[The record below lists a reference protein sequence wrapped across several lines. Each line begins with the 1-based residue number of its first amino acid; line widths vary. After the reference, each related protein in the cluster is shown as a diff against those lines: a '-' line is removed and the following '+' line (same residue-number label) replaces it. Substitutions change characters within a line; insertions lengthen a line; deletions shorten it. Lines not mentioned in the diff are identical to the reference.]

1 MNDSKHQLFDCSK
14 CLFHAISTRFITN
27 TDFELIR
34 KTSVQLTYKKGE
46 VIYKQGAKCSSI
58 LFLHKGIVKFNYQH
72 DDGTN
77 SITTIV
83 KGPKLLGGANLFF
96 NEVNVFSIIAVED
109 CDACEIDI
117 RALRNVVVKDGR
129 FLLALCEQTAT
140 MFQSA
145 IFNFL
150 SLAHKQ
156 VYGRIAD
163 VLIYLWEQVY
173 NDSGYE
179 FSLSRK
185 EIAEFAACSHE
196 NVITTLSKYKNEG
209 IIRLEGRR
217 IFIDD
222 LEKLKAISKN
232 G

>member
-1 MNDSKHQLFDCSK
+1 
-14 CLFHAISTRFITN
+14 
-27 TDFELIR
+27 
-34 KTSVQLTYKKGE
+34 VQLTYKKGE

-58 LFLHKGIVKFNYQH
+58 LFLHKGLVKFNYQH
-72 DDGTN
+72 EDGRN
-77 SITTIV
+77 FITTIV
-83 KGPKLLGGANLFF
+83 NGPRLLGGANMFF
-96 NEVNVFSIIAVED
+96 NKVNIFSIIALED
-109 CDACEIDI
+109 CEACEIDL
-117 RALRNVVVKDGR
+117 RAFRNIVVKDGH
-129 FLLALCEQTAT
+129 FLLALCEQTAST
-140 MFQSA
+140 FESA

-163 VLIYLWEQVY
+163 VLIYLYEEVY
-173 NDSGYE
+173 KDSGYE
-179 FSLSRK
+179 FDLSRK

-209 IIRLEGRR
+209 IIKLDGKR
-217 IFIDD
+217 ILIED

>member
-1 MNDSKHQLFDCSK
+1 MNDSKHQLFDCQK
-14 CLFHAISTRFITN
+14 CLFHAISNRFISD
-27 TDFELIR
+27 TDFNLIR

-58 LFLHKGIVKFNYQH
+58 LFLHKGIVKFSYEH
-72 DDGTN
+72 EDGRKY
-77 SITTIV
+77 ITTIV

-96 NEVNVFSIIAVED
+96 NEVNIFSIIAVED
-109 CDACEIDI
+109 CEACEIDI
-117 RALRNVVVKDGR
+117 RALRTVVVKDGR
-129 FLLALCEQTAT
+129 FLLALCEQAAA
-140 MFQSA
+140 MFQSS

-173 NDSGYE
+173 QNSGYE
-179 FSLSRK
+179 FNLSRK

-209 IIRLEGRR
+209 VIRLEGKS
-217 IFIDD
+217 IIIDD